1 MPFEPPD
8 IVDLPNGEAVCAD
21 HQLTVC
27 GICCL
32 DLTDL
37 GLGTSPEDT
46 PKSRTSDDKTEAG
59 AKADSKVPT
68 GRVIPKKFKPPN
80 SSDTPVS
87 LFRPAIDINIPPRI
101 SRFVR
106 RTNRKELMIY
116 TDGACLGN
124 GQANPT
130 AGCAFIYGDTRN
142 HPGISGYASFG
153 LEDKGPTG
161 QHSPQT
167 SNRAELR
174 AVIAALRFRY
184 WTGEGWQSMVI
195 ATDSSYV
202 VEGITTWVNGWLKN
216 EWNTRQGKRVMNKD
230 LWECLLDEIKRLDEC
245 GMKVRFWKIPRE
257 LNQDAD
263 RYAKES
269 ALKVKKEKEEAALN
283 GRQLKPTKF
292 RDVVG
297 LLV

>member
-1 MPFEPPD
+1 
-8 IVDLPNGEAVCAD
+8 
-21 HQLTVC
+21 
-27 GICCL
+27 
-32 DLTDL
+32 
-37 GLGTSPEDT
+37 
-46 PKSRTSDDKTEAG
+46 
-59 AKADSKVPT
+59 
-68 GRVIPKKFKPPN
+68 
-80 SSDTPVS
+80 
-87 LFRPAIDINIPPRI
+87 
-101 SRFVR
+101 
-106 RTNRKELMIY
+106 
-116 TDGACLGN
+116 
-124 GQANPT
+124 
-130 AGCAFIYGDTRN
+130 
-142 HPGISGYASFG
+142 
-153 LEDKGPTG
+153 
-161 QHSPQT
+161 
-167 SNRAELR
+167 
-174 AVIAALRFRY
+174 
-184 WTGEGWQSMVI
+184 MVI

-297 LLV
+297 LLL